1 MKTRQITP
9 DNKKKSKLIRERSG
23 KIYVLVTCFFLL
35 FLALFSI
42 TSILQKDRKYSESE
56 NRMLAQKPEFSLS
69 SLANGDFMKDM
80 EDYITD
86 QFFLRDQW
94 INLKVL
100 EDMVLGKR
108 ESNGVYIGKKNYLM
122 QIPEKNPNM
131 DSVNR
136 NLKAIQ
142 EFSLRHNDLN
152 TVMTLVPNAAYILDD
167 LIPANAP
174 VHDQSQ
180 DIALVK
186 NMVGDMLTYVDL
198 TETMSAHSDEPIY
211 YKTDHH
217 WTSLGAK
224 YAFDALYS
232 ALGISS
238 PSQKYTVYPVTHSF
252 SGTLASK
259 SGYDRAKDTIE
270 IYVPQD
276 VNTNCVVNYV
286 DEQKKTASIY
296 ESSALEQKDKY
307 EVFFGG
313 NHSRI
318 DITTPLEE
326 NKNLLIFKDSY
337 ANCFVQFL
345 VPYFRSITIIDPR
358 YYYDEIDQLITD
370 NNITDV
376 LFLYNVDTFMGDT
389 SLADVLEPSE
399 SSES

>member
-9 DNKKKSKLIRERSG
+9 DNKEKLKVIRERSA
-23 KIYVLVTCFFLL
+23 KIYLLVTCFF
-35 FLALFSI
+35 AIVVILFSVL
-42 TSILQKDRKYSESE
+42 TILLKDREYSESE
-56 NRMLAQKPEFSLS
+56 NRMLAQKPELTLESLV
-69 SLANGDFMKDM
+69 NGDFMKDT

-94 INLKVL
+94 INLKVF

-108 ESNGVYIGKKNYLM
+108 ESNGVYIGKDNYLM
-122 QIPEKNPNM
+122 QIPDNNPDM
-131 DSVNR
+131 DAVDR
-136 NLKAIQ
+136 NLEAIRQ
-142 EFSLRHNDLN
+142 FSLRNQDLN

-167 LIPANAP
+167 LKPTNAP
-174 VHDQSQ
+174 VRDQSQ
-180 DIALVK
+180 DIAHAQDV
-186 NMVGDMLTYVDL
+186 VGDALTYVDL
-198 TETMSAHSDEPIY
+198 TETMSSHSNEPIY

-224 YAFDALYS
+224 YAFDTLYS

-238 PSQKYTVYPVTHSF
+238 PAQNYTVYPVTHTF

-259 SGYDRAKDTIE
+259 SGYDRAKDTKE

-276 VNTNCVVNYV
+276 VNINCLVNYV
-286 DEQKKTASIY
+286 DEHKKTASIY

-318 DITTPLEE
+318 DINTTLEE
-326 NKNLLIFKDSY
+326 SKNLLIFKDSY

-358 YYYDEIDQLITD
+358 YYYDEIDKLIVE

-376 LFLYNVDTFMGDT
+376 LFLYNVDTFMGDK

-399 SSES
+399 

>member
-9 DNKKKSKLIRERSG
+9 DNKEKLKVIRERSA
-23 KIYVLVTCFFLL
+23 KIYLLVTCFF
-35 FLALFSI
+35 AIVVILFSVL
-42 TSILQKDRKYSESE
+42 TILLKDREYSESE
-56 NRMLAQKPEFSLS
+56 NRMLAQKPELTLESLV
-69 SLANGDFMKDM
+69 NGDFMKDT

-94 INLKVL
+94 INLKVF

-108 ESNGVYIGKKNYLM
+108 ESNGVYIGKDNYLM
-122 QIPEKNPNM
+122 QIPDNNPDM
-131 DSVNR
+131 DAVDR
-136 NLKAIQ
+136 NLEAIRQ
-142 EFSLRHNDLN
+142 FSLRNQDLN

-167 LIPANAP
+167 LKPTNAP
-174 VHDQSQ
+174 VRDQSQ
-180 DIALVK
+180 DIAHAQDV
-186 NMVGDMLTYVDL
+186 VGDALTYVDL
-198 TETMSAHSDEPIY
+198 TETMSSHSNEPIY

-224 YAFDALYS
+224 YAFDTLYS

-238 PSQKYTVYPVTHSF
+238 PAQNYTVYPVTHTF

-276 VNTNCVVNYV
+276 VNINCLVNYV
-286 DEQKKTASIY
+286 DEHKKTSSIY

-318 DITTPLEE
+318 DINTTLEE
-326 NKNLLIFKDSY
+326 SKNLLIFKDSY

-358 YYYDEIDQLITD
+358 YYYDEIDKLIVE

-376 LFLYNVDTFMGDT
+376 LFLYNVDTFMGDK

-399 SSES
+399 